1 MRPADRTIFLSKATI
16 LTFQED
22 ATLCYQKHDNNMN
35 KLLMPY
41 HKGALQLKNH
51 LVMAPMTRSRAIDN
65 LPNQLMADYYT
76 QRSGAGLIITEG
88 TAPSPDALGYSRIP
102 GIFSNEQT
110 EAWKAITT
118 AVHTAGSK
126 IFVQLMHT
134 GRIGHPAN
142 LPAGARLV
150 GPSTIKAAGDIWT
163 DALGKQTYPEPE
175 MLTSDA
181 IATVIEE
188 FVHAAR
194 NAMEA
199 GFDGV
204 ELHGANGY
212 LVEQFLNPHV
222 NNRTDEWGGNITNRT
237 RLAIRIVQEI
247 AAAIGADK
255 VGVRFSPYSTL
266 GDLPAYDEQEVHDT
280 YALLAKEM
288 NNANIA
294 YLHIGM
300 SAIIPQKTF
309 DAIRGSF
316 KGTIILCNGL
326 TPETAEQAL
335 HAGFADLVAFGRAFL
350 ANPDLEKRIA
360 ANAPLH
366 QPDYNTLYTPGPVG
380 YTDYLSL

>member
-1 MRPADRTIFLSKATI
+1 
-16 LTFQED
+16 
-22 ATLCYQKHDNNMN
+22 MN

-181 IATVIEE
+181 IAAVIEE

-237 RLAIRIVQEI
+237 RLAIRIVQAI

-309 DAIRGSF
+309 DAIRGGF
-316 KGTIILCNGL
+316 NGTIILCNGL